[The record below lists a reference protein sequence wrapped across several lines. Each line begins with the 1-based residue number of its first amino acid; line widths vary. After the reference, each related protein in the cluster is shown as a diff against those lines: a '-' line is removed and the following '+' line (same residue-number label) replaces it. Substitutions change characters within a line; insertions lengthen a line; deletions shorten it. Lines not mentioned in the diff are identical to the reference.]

1 MGSIAAEWTTTNGDN
16 EIVLGAWYAEAIS
29 ANYIELNLAAAD
41 IIPFETVQ
49 VTFGYTWLDL
59 EKDDESD
66 NELSIEFGASPL
78 ESLDFTAAFVYS
90 TEAGGTFVELIASTD
105 IERNEFTLTPFALL
119 GINEGFVFDEHKG
132 LNNLQLGFEA
142 STPISDSME
151 LRGYIA
157 YTIALDKKPG
167 ESLDDI
173 FWVGLGIG
181 FGN

>member
-90 TEAGGTFVELIASTD
+90 TEAGGTFVEMFYSI
-105 IERNEFTLTPFALL
+105 
-119 GINEGFVFDEHKG
+119 
-132 LNNLQLGFEA
+132 
-142 STPISDSME
+142 
-151 LRGYIA
+151 
-157 YTIALDKKPG
+157 
-167 ESLDDI
+167 
-173 FWVGLGIG
+173 
-181 FGN
+181 